1 MFLIE
6 SRVSCC
12 ANSVSM
18 LLARVIRLDLPLP
31 VAAFHISR
39 RCTDPIQPHNA
50 SRPPWIAIKMMIMM
64 MMIMMMMMMR
74 RRRRRRRRENIIS
87 SRMVVLLSNHQL
99 CCPAL
104 SRGIREGM
112 PHK

>member
-1 MFLIE
+1 MLLTE

-18 LLARVIRLDLPLP
+18 LLARVIRLDLRSLS

-50 SRPPWIAIKMMIMM
+50 SPPPLD
-64 MMIMMMMMMR
+64 R
-74 RRRRRRRRENIIS
+74 
-87 SRMVVLLSNHQL
+87 HQDDDDDDEEEEK
-99 CCPAL
+99 
-104 SRGIREGM
+104 GE
-112 PHK
+112 HH

>member
-1 MFLIE
+1 MLLTE

-18 LLARVIRLDLPLP
+18 LLARVIRLDLRSLS

-50 SRPPWIAIKMMIMM
+50 SPPPLD
-64 MMIMMMMMMR
+64 R
-74 RRRRRRRRENIIS
+74 
-87 SRMVVLLSNHQL
+87 HQDDEDVDDDE
-99 CCPAL
+99 
-104 SRGIREGM
+104 EGEH
-112 PHK
+112 HK